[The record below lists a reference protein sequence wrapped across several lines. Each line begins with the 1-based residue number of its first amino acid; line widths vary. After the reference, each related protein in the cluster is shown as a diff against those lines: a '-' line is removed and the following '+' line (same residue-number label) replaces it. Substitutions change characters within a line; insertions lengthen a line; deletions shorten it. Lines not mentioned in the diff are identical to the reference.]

1 MSFLQVSTT
10 WVLTCLETVHQTP
23 CMTREIETL
32 LSDRRVGNKSVL
44 EHRADDQSSLHCVI
58 VSTDVMSDHI
68 GHRDASHGGGCSK
81 TSAYSGQFGW
91 ALMI

>member
-1 MSFLQVSTT
+1 MWLMVCHWPQSQEGGGRDPISFLQVSTT

-44 EHRADDQSSLHCVI
+44 EHRADDQSSLHY
-58 VSTDVMSDHI
+58 
-68 GHRDASHGGGCSK
+68 
-81 TSAYSGQFGW
+81 SATE
-91 ALMI
+91 